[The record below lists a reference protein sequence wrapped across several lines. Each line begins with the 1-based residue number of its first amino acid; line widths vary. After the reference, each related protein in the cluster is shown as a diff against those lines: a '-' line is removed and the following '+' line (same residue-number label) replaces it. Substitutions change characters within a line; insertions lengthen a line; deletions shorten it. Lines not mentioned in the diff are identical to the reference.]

1 MRLGELSAPDRGTL
15 TVPYCVPLPLRRPIW
30 VDSTSSKAALGLI
43 SAVTV
48 RVMAAGPMPLLDV
61 VDLTGSLTPLTD
73 RLAPMLAGPV
83 ITAHTEISARL
94 RALAEAVD
102 MGELARMSG
111 VADGPS
117 SLRLLILSDFP
128 HGYSAEDA
136 QTIMFLAERGPGIGL
151 SILIVGEDESNFA
164 EESVAA
170 LSEGCQHLS
179 AAGQTE
185 VHDPVDPHA
194 MALHPGRARPDLRVA
209 NSGSVRPHLVADGG
223 IAERTGRVVVRPRA
237 VWWRQYSRRLMA
249 FWDQLKA
256 KAQEMNGQLK
266 TKTSQFQN
274 KEFKNASMAM
284 CALIAAADGSIDP
297 SERQKT
303 AALIMSNESLAVFP
317 PDELREQFD
326 WYCSKLSSDY
336 EFGKV
341 EATAT
346 IAKLKSKQDQARAVI
361 QIGIIIGGADGNFDE
376 HERGVVRDMCLQSEF
391 LRPSSISDRFR
402 A

>member
-1 MRLGELSAPDRGTL
+1 
-15 TVPYCVPLPLRRPIW
+15 
-30 VDSTSSKAALGLI
+30 
-43 SAVTV
+43 
-48 RVMAAGPMPLLDV
+48 
-61 VDLTGSLTPLTD
+61 
-73 RLAPMLAGPV
+73 
-83 ITAHTEISARL
+83 
-94 RALAEAVD
+94 
-102 MGELARMSG
+102 
-111 VADGPS
+111 
-117 SLRLLILSDFP
+117 
-128 HGYSAEDA
+128 
-136 QTIMFLAERGPGIGL
+136 
-151 SILIVGEDESNFA
+151 
-164 EESVAA
+164 
-170 LSEGCQHLS
+170 
-179 AAGQTE
+179 
-185 VHDPVDPHA
+185 
-194 MALHPGRARPDLRVA
+194 
-209 NSGSVRPHLVADGG
+209 
-223 IAERTGRVVVRPRA
+223 
-237 VWWRQYSRRLMA
+237 MA

-361 QIGIIIGGADGNFDE
+361 QIGIIIGGADGETVTHYFASRE
-376 HERGVVRDMCLQSEF
+376 TAHAMMQRMRDTVPPGLGDWALMP
-391 LRPSSISDRFR
+391 PSTNRR
-402 A
+402 RR